1 LNIPIFLC
9 YFCNNKLIYKLKLK
23 TMGLEKEVA
32 QTGSTLLK
40 WGIGLAGVF
49 VIAAVAYSGWNWSQK
64 RAIKK
69 GEAA

>member
-1 LNIPIFLC
+1 
-9 YFCNNKLIYKLKLK
+9 
-23 TMGLEKEVA
+23 MGLEQEVT

-49 VIAAVAYSGWNWSQK
+49 VIAAVAYSGWNWSEK

-69 GEAA
+69 GNAA